1 MDITT
6 KLSYNQWTFIA
17 HIPYVI
23 MKLWLLNYALLPDF
37 DVLINWSH
45 NLPILTH
52 LRPLKKLQLGWIC
65 CILLQLKKNP
75 ARIRKGIHLIACI
88 SVFQF
93 YDNIHTYI
101 HYTYYSLTSSAPLLA
116 SISFC
121 FTISSKSGDVKKLI
135 SLSTFDSSGFGAS
148 ETMESKNSSMATLN
162 SGCCSK

>member
-1 MDITT
+1 MDIRT

-23 MKLWLLNYALLPDF
+23 MKLWLLNYVLLPDF

-65 CILLQLKKNP
+65 CILLQLKKTPLESENESTS
-75 ARIRKGIHLIACI
+75 LL
-88 SVFQF
+88 VFQCS
-93 YDNIHTYI
+93 NSMTIYI
-101 HYTYYSLTSSAPLLA
+101 HIYYSLTSSAPLLA